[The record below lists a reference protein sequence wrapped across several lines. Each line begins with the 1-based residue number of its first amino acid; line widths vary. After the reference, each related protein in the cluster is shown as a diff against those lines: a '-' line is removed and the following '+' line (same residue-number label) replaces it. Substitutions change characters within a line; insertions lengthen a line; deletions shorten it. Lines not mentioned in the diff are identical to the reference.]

1 MIAHPAATL
10 LLHCFDRT
18 DLFLAVYCLV
28 DDWMKQQ
35 FGRSNM
41 PRKRRA
47 PRADEMTDGEILTI
61 LLVGELCHVKR
72 ERAWLRQVRASY
84 LHLFPTLPEDSRF
97 SRRAEAVCNLFRP
110 LRHAVLMWADVDCE
124 PVRLFDSFPMPLC
137 ACYRIRQSS
146 LPISGSSFAYNSSK
160 REYYFGLHPGLLVTG
175 TGFIEEIV
183 LAPGYWSDVT
193 LLSAYLNQRIDECA
207 ARDCDLSHLAYQEWA
222 MDKGF
227 FSRPLKRAAEE
238 RLGVNL
244 MARQRDYGLKDG
256 EQPPF
261 WQQMLDRL
269 RKPIEGII
277 SVLTECFGMEHL
289 LVKTDC
295 GIFRRAEAKITAFSI
310 ARYFNHVLGLEPMNI
325 ARYAV

>member
-1 MIAHPAATL
+1 MITHPAASL
-10 LLHCFDRT
+10 LSHGFDRT

-35 FGRSNM
+35 FGSSNM
-41 PRKRRA
+41 PRKRRG
-47 PRADEMTDGEILTI
+47 PRAGEITDSEILTVI
-61 LLVGELCHVKR
+61 LTGELCHVQR

-84 LHLFPTLPEDSRF
+84 LHLFPALPEESRF
-97 SRRAEAVCNLFRP
+97 CRRSQAVRHLFRP
-110 LRHAVLMWADVDCE
+110 LRQAVLFWADVDCE

-146 LPISGSSFAYNSSK
+146 QPISGSAFGYNSSK
-160 REYYFGLHPGLLVTG
+160 RQYFFGLHPGLLVTG
-175 TGFIEEIV
+175 TGFIEDIV
-183 LAPGYWSDVT
+183 LAPGNCSDIT
-193 LLSAYLNQRIDECA
+193 LLSAYLDQCIDEG
-207 ARDCDLSHLAYQEWA
+207 RDLSHQEWA

-227 FSRPLKRAAEE
+227 FSKPLKQEASR
-238 RLGVNL
+238 RTGVNL
-244 MARQRDYGLKDG
+244 MARQRDYGLKEG

-261 WQQMLDRL
+261 WQQMLDQL

-289 LVKTDC
+289 LVKTEW
-295 GIFRRAEAKITAFSI
+295 GIYRRAEAKITAFSI
-310 ARYFNHVLGLEPMNI
+310 ARYFNQVLNLEPMNI